1 MFELS
6 PFVYTKKPK
15 VTFSLYKLKL
25 SLHPLNLRKTFQL
38 PPSLRDLLEAHNV
51 VSCIERPPDTLNLQM
66 KRPLDKSSLEKG
78 PPAKIMRIQTG
89 PQTTQRGEIYTPF
102 FCQFCTTVKPV

>member
-1 MFELS
+1 VFIPKEKIFPEL
-6 PFVYTKKPK
+6 PK
-15 VTFSLYKLKL
+15 ESI
-25 SLHPLNLRKTFQL
+25 
-38 PPSLRDLLEAHNV
+38 PSLRDLLEAHNV